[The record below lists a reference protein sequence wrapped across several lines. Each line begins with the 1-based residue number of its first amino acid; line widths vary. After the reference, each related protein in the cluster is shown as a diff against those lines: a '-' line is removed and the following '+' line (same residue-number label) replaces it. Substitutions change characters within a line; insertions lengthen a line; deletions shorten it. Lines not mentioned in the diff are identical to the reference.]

1 MGHLSPQELG
11 NRAFRVVGEDVG
23 QSVGSIEV
31 ADSDRRVDDIGK
43 AEATSWA
50 RGSPPASAPS
60 IARVAASR
68 PVSNSP
74 AHAAAVFAGRC
85 ASVEPVA
92 CCGLRPFPYGGV
104 RAWCY
109 NLVQSCAGLSVSLG
123 GDAIEAGRNADE
135 DQSQVTTRHRS
146 SRVAVVAVA
155 LSGAALLVPG
165 TGTAFAT
172 PTAAHTCGRHD
183 PDPAEG
189 PGCGGPR
196 AGEHQGQGL
205 GLVGDGRQLSTRR
218 VHRDERHDDTWHG
231 RRLQRRARGR
241 HGSQVGRC
249 RRDLRHDHRRA
260 ASGQVRRRQ
269 LFLHGD
275 GTT

>member
-1 MGHLSPQELG
+1 LAGEPFRAVELCTCDPDAVAQSTKSGLGCYETGRHPGIVASSTGDKCPRMGHLSPQELG

-109 NLVQSCAGLSVSLG
+109 NLVQPCAGLSVSLG
-123 GDAIEAGRNADE
+123 GDATEAGRNAHE
-135 DQSQVTTRHRS
+135 DQ
-146 SRVAVVAVA
+146 
-155 LSGAALLVPG
+155 
-165 TGTAFAT
+165 
-172 PTAAHTCGRHD
+172 
-183 PDPAEG
+183 
-189 PGCGGPR
+189 
-196 AGEHQGQGL
+196 
-205 GLVGDGRQLSTRR
+205 
-218 VHRDERHDDTWHG
+218 
-231 RRLQRRARGR
+231 
-241 HGSQVGRC
+241 
-249 RRDLRHDHRRA
+249 
-260 ASGQVRRRQ
+260 
-269 LFLHGD
+269 
-275 GTT
+275 